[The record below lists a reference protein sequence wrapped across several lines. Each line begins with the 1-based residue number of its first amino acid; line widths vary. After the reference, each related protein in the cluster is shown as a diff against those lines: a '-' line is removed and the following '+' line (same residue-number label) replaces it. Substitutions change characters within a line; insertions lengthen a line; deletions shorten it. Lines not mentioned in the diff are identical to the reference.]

1 MIDPCKTLK
10 RDFLAG
16 TIYTVYLCSVFTIS
30 RVSIHSPCS
39 GETN

>member
-1 MIDPCKTLK
+1 MIDSCKTLK

-16 TIYTVYLCSVFTIS
+16 TIYTVYLCSVFRIS